1 MIEFA
6 SNSHRST
13 TVLMPWC
20 SALSATQLLANRSM
34 CQTLRPSCHSMHF
47 TQHCARTAWAVL
59 SNCRL
64 AIGKRDCWQRYSTN
78 RHWPVRRSL
87 LLLQCTLSMQATWR
101 PMNLRIQ
108 RYDDGAVEK
117 CKRAHSQPAIV
128 EPVPTNRS
136 TTSTKYPR
144 TRSLHP
150 QVAGLFRCS
159 SIISK
164 AQVVGRRIS
173 LRLSK
178 SSLIQS
184 HFDPINTH
192 THTHI
197 SLWYDFWSEY

>member
-1 MIEFA
+1 MVQ
-6 SNSHRST
+6 SRN
-13 TVLMPWC
+13 V
-20 SALSATQLLANRSM
+20 SAH
-34 CQTLRPSCHSMHF
+34 TL
-47 TQHCARTAWAVL
+47 
-59 SNCRL
+59 N
-64 AIGKRDCWQRYSTN
+64 
-78 RHWPVRRSL
+78 L
-87 LLLQCTLSMQATWR
+87 LL
-101 PMNLRIQ
+101 N
-108 RYDDGAVEK
+108 
-117 CKRAHSQPAIV
+117 V
-128 EPVPTNRS
+128 EPVPTNRN

-192 THTHI
+192 T
-197 SLWYDFWSEY
+197 SLCGTTFGVSIDLTYKQLMGRIHNNSDD